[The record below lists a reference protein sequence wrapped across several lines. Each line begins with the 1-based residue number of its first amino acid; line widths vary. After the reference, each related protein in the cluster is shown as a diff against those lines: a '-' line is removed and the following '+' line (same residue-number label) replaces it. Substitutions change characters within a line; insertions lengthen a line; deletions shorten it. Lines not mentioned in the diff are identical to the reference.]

1 MAMTAK
7 VENYLADRHNTTQ
20 GINVEIGTRACI
32 NCIWYEKH
40 YRENRGNIRL
50 YVPISTG
57 YCLLHEQNRGAL
69 RQPCKDYETKESPA
83 RRGRQAAAGGRAEV

>member
-40 YRENRGNIRL
+40 YREKVKVSKEYENRHSDN
-50 YVPISTG
+50 PILKG
-57 YCLLHEQNRGAL
+57 
-69 RQPCKDYETKESPA
+69 
-83 RRGRQAAAGGRAEV
+83 